1 MWRQSLSFQYFLFNL
16 IFLPLYP
23 LSLSSTL
30 NIISDLSLYYTM
42 LSLSSRR
49 SSFSPLGLISFH
61 LLASTMYMFHF
72 CPFVFHF
79 SPFMCWLSFFLLCSS
94 IISSL
99 KKKQEIWSW
108 LNWKRK
114 SEILER
120 SSKGLGR

>member
-72 CPFVFHF
+72 CPFVFLF